1 MQPFILWGIQMNIS
15 NVSKIIL
22 ALSLASSYAATAAE
36 SEVTDSDRIAQYRE
50 MISDGNPADFDE
62 MAGEELWKKAAGPK
76 KATLEKCDLGKGAG
90 VVKGSYAE
98 MPRYFKDTDKVQD
111 LESRLMTCMS
121 TLQGIPEEEI
131 AAKPFNSEQKKSDIS
146 SLATYVVG
154 QSKGIKMAVSVKHP
168 KEIEAYEIGK
178 RIFNYRA
185 GPYDFACSTCHA
197 TSGLRI
203 RMQDL
208 PNLNVAKDAQAAYT
222 SWPAYRVSQGLTRS
236 FQWRLNDCFRQQ
248 RFPEPKFASEV
259 TIALT
264 MFLAVNAN
272 GAEYAGPG
280 LKR

>member
-1 MQPFILWGIQMNIS
+1 MNTS
-15 NVSKIIL
+15 NARKIIL
-22 ALSLASSYAATAAE
+22 LLALATSYAAVAAE
-36 SEVTDSDRIAQYRE
+36 VSDSERIAQYRE

-62 MAGEELWKKAAGPK
+62 MAGEELWKKPMGPK
-76 KATLEKCDLGKGAG
+76 KATMEKCDLGKGAG
-90 VVKGSYAE
+90 VVKGAYAE
-98 MPRYFKDTDKVQD
+98 LPRYFKDTDKVQD

-131 AAKPFNSEQKKSDIS
+131 AAKPFNTEQKKSDIS
-146 SLATYVVG
+146 TLATYVVG
-154 QSKGIKMAVSVKHP
+154 QSKGIKMAVSIKHP
-168 KEIEAYEIGK
+168 KEKEAYEIGK
-178 RIFNYRA
+178 RIFYYRA

-197 TSGLRI
+197 TSDVRI
-203 RMQDL
+203 RLQDL
-208 PNLNVAKDAQAAYT
+208 PNFNVTKDAQAAYT

-259 TIALT
+259 TIDLT
-264 MFLAVNAN
+264 MFLAVSAN

>member
-1 MQPFILWGIQMNIS
+1 MNTS
-15 NVSKIIL
+15 NASKVVLLL
-22 ALSLASSYAATAAE
+22 ALATSYAAVAAE
-36 SEVTDSDRIAQYRE
+36 GDVSDSARIAQYRE

-62 MAGEELWKKAAGPK
+62 MAGEELWKKAGGPK
-76 KATLEKCDLGKGAG
+76 KASLEKCDLGKGAG
-90 VVKGSYAE
+90 VVKGAYAE
-98 MPRYFKDTDKVQD
+98 MPRYFKDTNKVQD

-131 AAKPFNSEQKKSDIS
+131 AAKPFSSEQKKSDIS
-146 SLATYVVG
+146 TLATYVVG
-154 QSKGIKMAVSVKHP
+154 QSKGIKMAVSVAHP
-168 KEIEAYEIGK
+168 KEREAYEIGK

-197 TSGLRI
+197 TSDVRI

-222 SWPAYRVSQGLTRS
+222 TWPAYRVSQGLTRS
-236 FQWRLNDCFRQQ
+236 FEWRLNDCFRQQ
-248 RFPEPKFASEV
+248 RFPEPKFASEA

-264 MFLAVNAN
+264 MYLAVNAN

>member
-1 MQPFILWGIQMNIS
+1 MKTSKVS
-15 NVSKIIL
+15 NVILVL
-22 ALSLASSYAATAAE
+22 ALAASHAAVAAE
-36 SEVTDSDRIAQYRE
+36 GEITDSDRIAQYRE

-62 MAGEELWKKAAGPK
+62 MRGEELWKKAGGPK
-76 KATLEKCDLGKGAG
+76 QANLEKCDLGKGAG
-90 VVKGSYAE
+90 VVKGAYAE
-98 MPRYFKDTDKVQD
+98 LPRYFKDTNKVQD
-111 LESRLMTCMS
+111 LESRLLTCMS
-121 TLQGIPEEEI
+121 TLQGLSEEEI
-131 AAKPFNSEQKKSDIS
+131 SAKPFASEKKASDIS

-154 QSKGIKMAVSVKHP
+154 QSKGIKMAVSLKHP
-168 KEIEAYEIGK
+168 KEKEAYEIGK

-197 TSGLRI
+197 TSNVRI

-208 PNLNVAKDAQAAYT
+208 PNLSSNKKDAQAAYT

-248 RFPEPKFASEV
+248 RFPEPKFASEATV
-259 TIALT
+259 DLT
-264 MFLAVNAN
+264 MFLAVSAN

>member
-1 MQPFILWGIQMNIS
+1 MDYKLMLL
-15 NVSKIIL
+15 L
-22 ALSLASSYAATAAE
+22 ACVASGPALAAS
-36 SEVTDSDRIAQYRE
+36 DSDKIAEYRE

-62 MAGEELWKKAAGPK
+62 MRGEALWKTVAGPK
-76 KATLEKCDLGKGAG
+76 QATLEKCDLGKGPG
-90 VVKGSYAE
+90 VVKGAYAE
-98 MPRYFKDTDKVQD
+98 LPRYFKDTDKVQD
-111 LESRLMTCMS
+111 LESRLLSCMS
-121 TLQGIPEEEI
+121 SLQGLSADEI
-131 AAKPFNSEQKKSDIS
+131 AAHPFSTEKKQSDIS
-146 SLATYVVG
+146 SLATYVAG

-168 KEIEAYEIGK
+168 KEKRAYEIGR

-197 TSGLRI
+197 TSNVRI

-208 PNLNVAKDAQAAYT
+208 PNLNVAKDAQSAYT

-248 RFPEPKFASEV
+248 RFPEPVYASDA

-264 MFLAVNAN
+264 MYLAVNAN
-272 GAEYAGPG
+272 GAEYSGPG

>member
-1 MQPFILWGIQMNIS
+1 MNTS
-15 NVSKIIL
+15 NVVDKAVLVL
-22 ALSLASSYAATAAE
+22 AMAAGLAVLPVVAE
-36 SEVTDSDRIAQYRE
+36 EVTDSDRIEQYRE

-62 MAGEELWKKAAGPK
+62 MRGEELWKKPGGPK
-76 KATLEKCDLGKGAG
+76 QASLEKCNLGKGAG
-90 VVKGSYAE
+90 VVKGAYAE
-98 MPRYFKDTDKVQD
+98 LPRYFKDTKKVQD
-111 LESRLMTCMS
+111 LESRLLTCMT
-121 TLQGIPEEEI
+121 TLQGIPEEQI
-131 AAKPFNSEQKKSDIS
+131 TAKPFASDTKPSDIS
-146 SLATYVVG
+146 SLASYVVG
-154 QSKGIKMAVSVKHP
+154 QSKGMKMAVSVKHP
-168 KEIEAYEIGK
+168 MEKEAYEIGK

-197 TSGLRI
+197 TDAVRI

-208 PNLNVAKDAQAAYT
+208 PNLNNKADAQTAYT

-248 RFPEPKFASEV
+248 RFPEPKFASEATV
-259 TIALT
+259 ALT

>member
-1 MQPFILWGIQMNIS
+1 MNTSNLNKAILL
-15 NVSKIIL
+15 L
-22 ALSLASSYAATAAE
+22 ALAASGAAVAAE
-36 SEVTDSDRIAQYRE
+36 SEVSDTDRIAQYRE
-50 MISDGNPADFDE
+50 MIADGNPAEFDE
-62 MAGEELWKKAAGPK
+62 MAGDELWKTPNGPK
-76 KATLEKCDLGKGAG
+76 HATLEKCDLGKGEG
-90 VVKGSYAE
+90 VVKGAYAE
-98 MPRYFKDTDKVQD
+98 LPRYFKDTKKVQD

-131 AAKPFNSEQKKSDIS
+131 AAKPFSTDKKKSDIS

-154 QSKGIKMAVSVKHP
+154 QSKGIKMAVSIKHP
-168 KEIEAYEIGK
+168 REKEAYEIGK

-197 TSGLRI
+197 TSNVRI

-208 PNLNVAKDAQAAYT
+208 PNFHVKKDAQAAYT

-236 FQWRLNDCFRQQ
+236 FQWRLNDCLRQQ
-248 RFPEPKFASEV
+248 RFPEPGYASEA
-259 TIALT
+259 TIDLT
-264 MFLAVNAN
+264 MFLAVSAN

>member
-1 MQPFILWGIQMNIS
+1 MNTSNLNKVILLL
-15 NVSKIIL
+15 VL
-22 ALSLASSYAATAAE
+22 AASGVAVAAE
-36 SEVTDSDRIAQYRE
+36 SEVSDSDRIAQYRE
-50 MISDGNPADFDE
+50 MIADGNPAEFDE
-62 MAGEELWKKAAGPK
+62 MAGEELWKKPNGSK
-76 KATLEKCDLGKGAG
+76 HATLEKCDLGKGAG
-90 VVKGSYAE
+90 VVKGAYAE
-98 MPRYFKDTDKVQD
+98 LPRYFKDTKKVQD

-131 AAKPFNSEQKKSDIS
+131 AAKPFSTEQKKSDIS

-154 QSKGIKMAVSVKHP
+154 QSKGIKMAVSIRHP
-168 KEIEAYEIGK
+168 KEKEAYEIGK

-197 TSGLRI
+197 TSNVRI

-208 PNLNVAKDAQAAYT
+208 PNFNVQKDAQAAYT

-259 TIALT
+259 TIDLT
-264 MFLAVNAN
+264 MFLAVSAN

>member
-1 MQPFILWGIQMNIS
+1 MNTC
-15 NVSKIIL
+15 NVKKLIMLL
-22 ALSLASSYAATAAE
+22 ALATSGAAVANDAE
-36 SEVTDSDRIAQYRE
+36 VSDSDRIAQYRE

-62 MAGEELWKKAAGPK
+62 MRGEELWKTASGPK

-90 VVKGSYAE
+90 VVKGAYAE
-98 MPRYFKDTDKVQD
+98 LPRYFKDTARVQD
-111 LESRLMTCMS
+111 LESRLLTCMS
-121 TLQGIPEEEI
+121 TLQGLSEDEI
-131 AAKPFNSEQKKSDIS
+131 AAKPFSTEKKPSDIS
-146 SLATYVVG
+146 SLATYVTG

-168 KEIEAYEIGK
+168 REKEAFEIGR

-197 TSGLRI
+197 TSNVRI

-208 PNLNVAKDAQAAYT
+208 PNFNIRKDAQAAYT

-248 RFPEPKFASEV
+248 RFPEPKFASEA
-259 TIALT
+259 TIDLT
-264 MFLAVNAN
+264 MFLAVSAN
-272 GAEYAGPG
+272 GAAFAGPG

>member
-1 MQPFILWGIQMNIS
+1 MNIS
-15 NVSKIIL
+15 NLNKAFLLL
-22 ALSLASSYAATAAE
+22 ALAASGTAVAAE
-36 SEVTDSDRIAQYRE
+36 SEVSDSDRIAQYRE
-50 MISDGNPADFDE
+50 MIADGNPAEFDE
-62 MAGEELWKKAAGPK
+62 MAGEELWKKPNGSK
-76 KATLEKCDLGKGAG
+76 HATLEKCDLGKGAG
-90 VVKGSYAE
+90 VVKGAYAE
-98 MPRYFKDTDKVQD
+98 LPRYFKDTKKVQD

-131 AAKPFNSEQKKSDIS
+131 AAKPFSTEQKKSDIS

-154 QSKGIKMAVSVKHP
+154 QSKGIKMAVSIRHP
-168 KEIEAYEIGK
+168 KEKEAYEIGK

-197 TSGLRI
+197 TSNVRI

-208 PNLNVAKDAQAAYT
+208 PNFHVQKDAQAAYT

-259 TIALT
+259 TIDLT
-264 MFLAVNAN
+264 MFLAVSAN